1 MWDFDELRV
10 DLLKGGIA
18 ALSVTVIIMFVIG
31 IIAGTHETFR
41 IISSYTSCIRP
52 EPEMIKHCA
61 ELAK

>member
-1 MWDFDELRV
+1 MYDFDDLRD
-10 DLLKGGIA
+10 DLIKAGITV
-18 ALSVTVIIMFVIG
+18 LSVTVIIMFVIG
-31 IIAGTHETFR
+31 TIAGTHETLR